1 MTCPGGKLPL
11 PGGFSGLP
19 GRQLQSYSRQ
29 DGKIFRQD
37 GRLYRQDSQNSAR
50 KAHFYAREGRFS
62 ARGGSI
68 PPGKDIMQQEDII
81 CAGTESQGTGATSA
95 GADYRSV
102 PQRNFEA
109 LELFTA

>member
-1 MTCPGGKLPL
+1 
-11 PGGFSGLP
+11 
-19 GRQLQSYSRQ
+19 
-29 DGKIFRQD
+29 
-37 GRLYRQDSQNSAR
+37 
-50 KAHFYAREGRFS
+50 
-62 ARGGSI
+62 
-68 PPGKDIMQQEDII
+68 MQQEDII